1 MISNL
6 KPEDEQKLSGELC
19 VGEDQTA
26 WKNALG
32 DGNTE
37 LVRETDRNPVCLN
50 HKIQGE
56 RRGRSSEEWEAER
69 VTYAKET

>member
-6 KPEDEQKLSGELC
+6 KPKDEQKLSGELC
-19 VGEDQTA
+19 VGEDQRA

-32 DGNTE
+32 DGKTE
-37 LVRETDRNPVCLN
+37 LVRETDCDPVCLN

-56 RRGRSSEEWEAER
+56 RRGRRSEEWEAES
-69 VTYAKET
+69 VIYVKET